1 MTFNDY
7 YKRSGYP
14 ISGNCSELTHIP
26 PVYGVRFHFQCAWRT
41 LLTVASVSAPMYPIR
56 GSDQNRGAVA
66 AARRRLYA
74 GAGLCAGSAL
84 GTVGAAMA
92 NLPVALALFG
102 GAVPVLAL
110 QVGREYRLLGHLQR
124 RRSERVEDSRL
135 RKTFFN

>member
-1 MTFNDY
+1 
-7 YKRSGYP
+7 
-14 ISGNCSELTHIP
+14 
-26 PVYGVRFHFQCAWRT
+26 
-41 LLTVASVSAPMYPIR
+41 
-56 GSDQNRGAVA
+56 
-66 AARRRLYA
+66 
-74 GAGLCAGSAL
+74 
-84 GTVGAAMA
+84 MA